1 MYRLNKTI
9 TIEEL
14 KASKADE
21 IILATGS
28 NPKMLKIPG
37 AEMLA
42 AEDVLT
48 EKADAGKSTII
59 IGGGLVG
66 CETALWLKK
75 DRNVDVTIVELMQ
88 DILSVGGPL
97 CSANK
102 DMLQDLLKFHKI
114 DILTGACVTEKT
126 AEGYRIKTPDGEK
139 TISADTVI
147 CAVGYA
153 PERGI
158 YEEIKASMPYVHL
171 LGDAEQVSNIMYAIW
186 NAYEL
191 ARNI

>member
-1 MYRLNKTI
+1 
-9 TIEEL
+9 
-14 KASKADE
+14 
-21 IILATGS
+21 
-28 NPKMLKIPG
+28 
-37 AEMLA
+37 
-42 AEDVLT
+42 
-48 EKADAGKSTII
+48 
-59 IGGGLVG
+59 
-66 CETALWLKK
+66 
-75 DRNVDVTIVELMQ
+75 MQ

-114 DILTGACVTEKT
+114 DILTGSCVTEKT
-126 AEGYRIKTPDGEK
+126 VEGYRVKTPDGEK

>member
-1 MYRLNKTI
+1 MI
-9 TIEEL
+9 TVSNVSVQFGKRVLFNDVNL
-14 KASKADE
+14 KFTSGNCYG
-21 IILATGS
+21 II
-28 NPKMLKIPG
+28 G
-37 AEMLA
+37 ANG
-42 AEDVLT
+42 
-48 EKADAGKSTII
+48 AGKSTII

-114 DILTGACVTEKT
+114 DILTGSCVTEKT
-126 AEGYRIKTPDGEK
+126 AEGYRVKTPDGEK